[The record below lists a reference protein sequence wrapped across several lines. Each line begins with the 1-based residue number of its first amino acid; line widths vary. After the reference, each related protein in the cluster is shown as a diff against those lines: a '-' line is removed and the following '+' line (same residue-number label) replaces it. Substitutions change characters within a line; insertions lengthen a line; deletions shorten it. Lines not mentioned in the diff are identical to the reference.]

1 MKEKNRLDK
10 LLVLKGLA
18 DNVNKAKALI
28 MSGKVIVND
37 KKVDKPGTKFIG
49 DIAIRLIKKDHN
61 WVSRGGVK
69 LAHAIDEL
77 NLNLEKKVCAD
88 LGSST
93 GGFTDVLL
101 KKNAKHIF
109 CVDVG
114 RGLLDWKIL
123 NNNKVTVIENTNVRN
138 LNIED
143 ISPDVSFLTC
153 DLSFISITKAL
164 AKIVTTKK
172 KNISILALIKPQFE
186 LSKDMIG
193 KKGVVINDSYRQI
206 AIKKVREWFKING
219 WIDKEVLK
227 SPITGT
233 AGNKEYFIY
242 CEK

>member
-1 MKEKNRLDK
+1 M
-10 LLVLKGLA
+10 
-18 DNVNKAKALI
+18 
-28 MSGKVIVND
+28 
-37 KKVDKPGTKFIG
+37 
-49 DIAIRLIKKDHN
+49 
-61 WVSRGGVK
+61 
-69 LAHAIDEL
+69 
-77 NLNLEKKVCAD
+77 
-88 LGSST
+88 
-93 GGFTDVLL
+93 
-101 KKNAKHIF
+101 
-109 CVDVG
+109 
-114 RGLLDWKIL
+114 
-123 NNNKVTVIENTNVRN
+123 RN
-138 LNIED
+138 INIED
-143 ISPDVSFLTC
+143 ISPDVTFLTC

-227 SPITGT
+227 SPTMSA

>member
-10 LLVLKGLA
+10 LLVLKGHA

-77 NLNLEKKVCAD
+77 NLSLEKKVCAD

-219 WIDKEVLK
+219 WIDREVLK

>member
-10 LLVLKGLA
+10 LLVLSGHA
-18 DNVNKAKALI
+18 DNVSKAKALI
-28 MSGKVIVND
+28 MAGKVIVND
-37 KKVDKPGTKFIG
+37 KKVDKPGTKFLG
-49 DIAIRLIKKDHN
+49 NIAIRLIKKDHN

-69 LAHAIDEL
+69 LAHAINEL

-114 RGLLDWKIL
+114 KGLLDWKIL

-227 SPITGT
+227 SPITGA